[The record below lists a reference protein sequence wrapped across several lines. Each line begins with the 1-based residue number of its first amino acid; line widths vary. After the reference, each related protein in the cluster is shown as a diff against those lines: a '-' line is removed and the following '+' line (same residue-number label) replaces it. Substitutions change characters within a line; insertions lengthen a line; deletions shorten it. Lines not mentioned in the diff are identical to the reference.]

1 LQLTWYRCSNDITK
15 HEDAFYIEAILEH
28 IEAIKACTPSSK
40 DVFLRDEKTYDAILM
55 RLIALGEEL
64 AHVSDAFHEK
74 YPEQQWHRI
83 IGLRNRI
90 AHGYFEV
97 DKDTIWEIL
106 TNGSLDALQELLEA

>member
-1 LQLTWYRCSNDITK
+1 MTK

-28 IEAIKACTPSSK
+28 ITAIKSYTPSSK
-40 DVFLRDEKTYDAILM
+40 QVFLSDEMIYDAILM

-64 AHVSDAFHEK
+64 AHVSDMLQEK
-74 YPEQQWHRI
+74 HHHIEWHKI

-90 AHGYFEV
+90 AHGYYEV

-106 TNGSLDALQELLEA
+106 TNGSLDELQELLQA